1 MQRTLVALSLLGL
14 FTQVQQSRAQGPK
27 AEKIQA
33 KVVFESDSTQHA
45 TRQKDSSFIELSPV
59 ALPVTYKA
67 GAFSTRPR
75 YPRLQT
81 PFLTAAGNGGVSMG
95 VEDLPDQAK
104 KQLQGF
110 IKDYYAANNRH
121 LQNIKSKSDSYFS
134 VMNRVFDQF
143 GVPADLKYLAV
154 IESGLNTHARSYAG
168 AVGTWQLMASTARLL
183 GLTVNAHQD
192 DRKNLYK
199 STVAAAKYLSQ
210 LHAMFGN
217 WMLVIAAYNC
227 GPGRVEKAIA
237 SNGGRADF
245 WSLKQYL
252 PQESQKHVMKFLATS
267 YIMGRFANF
276 FGVSDTDIKTGIAK
290 EHAFAP
296 IDQPLATISLSGKY
310 SLAVIAKH
318 VSMDLMQLEQLNP
331 GLLEKMTRDFSKAHY
346 LYLPA
351 DKMILFKSNQN
362 QILNESIAL
371 IAQNDQ
377 QQALAS
383 SNNKN
388 K

>member
-14 FTQVQQSRAQGPK
+14 LGQVQQSRAQGPK

-33 KVVFESDSTQHA
+33 KVVIENDSAKQASTQ
-45 TRQKDSSFIELSPV
+45 TDSSFIELSPV
-59 ALPVTYKA
+59 GIPVTYTA
-67 GAFSTRPR
+67 GAFSTAPR

-81 PFLTAAGNGGVSMG
+81 PFLTAMG
-95 VEDLPDQAK
+95 TGDLSDHTK
-104 KQLQGF
+104 EQLQHF
-110 IKDYYAANNRH
+110 IEKYYAANNRH

-134 VMNRVFDQF
+134 VMNRVFDKF

-252 PQESQKHVMKFLATS
+252 PQESQKHVMKFLATT
-267 YIMGRFANF
+267 YIMERFAHF
-276 FGVSDTDIKTGIAK
+276 FGVSDTEVKLGIAQ
-290 EHAFAP
+290 EHSFAP
-296 IDQPLATISLSGKY
+296 IDQPLASIALSGKY

-318 VSMDLMQLEQLNP
+318 IAMDLMQLEQLNP
-331 GLLEKMTRDFSKAHY
+331 GLLEKMSKDFSKTHY

-351 DKMILFKSNQN
+351 DKMIVFKSNQN

-371 IAQNDQ
+371 MAQDDQ

-383 SNNKN
+383 NKQQ
-388 K
+388 